1 VLPHRIR
8 FGIRSATAALAAAFV
23 AGAVATLAGPA
34 GGVPPP
40 CEDAGP
46 TATVPECI
54 DTTTTIATTTTTET
68 APTTTDTVTTVE
80 TTPETTVTQPAET
93 VTAPTT
99 TTTATIAPAR
109 TTGTR
114 TVGTPKAKSPP
125 KTAPP
130 STSTTSTFTGGP
142 PDNGTPPLSGGR
154 YVFPVLGD
162 ASFSDTWGGV
172 RADVGWHHGVDIFA
186 RLGSPVF
193 AVADG
198 VLFSVGWNEI
208 GGRRL
213 WLRDRAGNFFYYAHL
228 SRFAA
233 IAVDG
238 ARVRTGTVIGF
249 VGNTGDA
256 AGTPYH
262 LHFEIH
268 PASLLSLGYDGAVD
282 PYSYVTAWPRLTKA
296 AAATLS
302 IGPSS
307 GPAPGAILIG
317 YTDISS
323 ADGLSPGRLN
333 ETLDEPIVAEQLAAG
348 QARPEGRAFPPV
360 RAADARIARA
370 LDSEAARRGGSET
383 VWDALSHCE
392 SGGNWSAN
400 TGNGYVGGLQFL
412 PQTWSGHGGSEFA
425 PSADLATRD
434 QQIAVAERV
443 LASQGWGAWP
453 ACSAML
459 GLSATWR
466 AP

>member
-1 VLPHRIR
+1 MLPHRIR
-8 FGIRSATAALAAAFV
+8 FGIRSAAAALAAAFV
-23 AGAVATLAGPA
+23 AGAVETLAGPA

-40 CEDAGP
+40 CDDAGP

-54 DTTTTIATTTTTET
+54 DTTTTTATTTET
-68 APTTTDTVTTVE
+68 VPTTTDTVTTVE
-80 TTPETTVTQPAET
+80 TTPSETTVTQPTET
-93 VTAPTT
+93 VTPPTT
-99 TTTATIAPAR
+99 TTTATRARSHAGHADGRDSESEAASEDRGAVPEHDQHLHRRPAR
-109 TTGTR
+109 QR
-114 TVGTPKAKSPP
+114 HA
-125 KTAPP
+125 AA
-130 STSTTSTFTGGP
+130 
-142 PDNGTPPLSGGR
+142 LGR
-154 YVFPVLGD
+154 PVRVPVLGD

-186 RLGSPVF
+186 RLGTPVV

-228 SRFAA
+228 SRFAP
-233 IAVDG
+233 IAADG
-238 ARVRTGTVIGF
+238 VRVRAGTVIAY

-282 PYSYVTAWPRLTKA
+282 PYSYVSAWPRLTRA
-296 AAATLS
+296 ALAGLS
-302 IGPSS
+302 IGSSS

-323 ADGLSPGRLN
+323 ADGLSPRRLS
-333 ETLDEPIVAEQLAAG
+333 ETLEEPIVTEQLAAG
-348 QARPEGRAFPPV
+348 QARPDGRALPPV
-360 RAADARIARA
+360 RAADARIARV
-370 LDSEAARRGGSET
+370 LDAAAARRDGSET

-412 PQTWSGHGGSEFA
+412 PQTWSGHGGGEFA

-434 QQIAVAERV
+434 EQIAVAERV

-459 GLSATWR
+459 GLSASWR